1 MERGA
6 QPVSAALSEL
16 RTQVIQIVRQRG
28 LRHLPEPVQLASG
41 AYSQDFIDGKEA
53 LAHGADLETAC
64 RALLEL
70 VRAEGVEFDA
80 IGGLTM
86 GADQFAHVVAVLA
99 PCRWFV
105 VRKQPKGRGTNKRV
119 EGSTLGPDV
128 RVLLVDDV
136 VTTGGSIRDAY
147 EVVTAEGGVVVGAV
161 TLVDRGEQARPY
173 FAELGVPYLSLV
185 TYHDL
190 GIEPVGGGLITA

>member
-1 MERGA
+1 
-6 QPVSAALSEL
+6 
-16 RTQVIQIVRQRG
+16 VRSRG

-41 AYSQDFIDGKEA
+41 AYSQDFVDGKEA
-53 LAHGADLETAC
+53 LANGADLHTAC
-64 RALLEL
+64 RAVIEL
-70 VRAEGVEFDA
+70 VASAGIEFDA
-80 IGGLTM
+80 IGGMTM

-119 EGSTLGPDV
+119 EGCTLGPDV

-161 TLVDRGEQARPY
+161 TLVDRGDQARPY
-173 FAELGVPYLSLV
+173 FASKGVPYLSLL
-185 TYHDL
+185 TYQDL
-190 GIEPVGGGLITA
+190 NIDPVGDGLITA

>member
-1 MERGA
+1 
-6 QPVSAALSEL
+6 
-16 RTQVIQIVRQRG
+16 
-28 LRHLPEPVQLASG
+28 VQLASG
-41 AYSQDFIDGKEA
+41 AFSQDFVDGKEA
-53 LAHGADLETAC
+53 LAHGTDLDTAC
-64 RALLEL
+64 RAIIEM
-70 VRAEGVEFDA
+70 VASAGIEFDA

-119 EGSTLGPDV
+119 EGCTLEPGV

-147 EVVTAEGGVVVGAV
+147 EVVTAEGGTVVGAV
-161 TLVDRGEQARPY
+161 TLVDRGDQARPY
-173 FAELGVPYLSLV
+173 FTAKGVPYLPLV

-190 GIEPVGGGLITA
+190 NIDPVGNGLISA